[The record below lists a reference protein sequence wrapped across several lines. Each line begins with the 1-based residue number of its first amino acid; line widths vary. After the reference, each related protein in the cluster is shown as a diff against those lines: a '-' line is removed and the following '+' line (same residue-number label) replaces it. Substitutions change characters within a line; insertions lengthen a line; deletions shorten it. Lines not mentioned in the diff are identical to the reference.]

1 MEDLNKNIPEKC
13 LMENKNN
20 VNIDMNDDSGEDF
33 DKRDNDYSDSKNNDK
48 RKRRSKNDQNGR
60 KYTCECG
67 KSYLSQPA
75 LTNHKKTKHE
85 NSHCS
90 TKRGRGRPRKNPCLS
105 SNNKDNNE
113 AKMENFFYDEKRQIR
128 EGEKYKASDLVQTVF
143 QEIFVDHRSQLDN
156 KLEKKEDSSFL
167 RMIMNPN
174 DNKNNK
180 SCDQV
185 FSEYLDYLTTMVNKD
200 FFVFAFKFIVL
211 FRECINKYKNVELVN
226 RKCILNED
234 IPDDVTDYTQQYN
247 ADQVPD
253 LCNEFITDFMEN
265 ADFFGLNSEEE
276 RNELIE
282 VIQHFCHWLFKKSYT
297 SSKLTLLS

>member
-1 MEDLNKNIPEKC
+1 MEKPNARSKVDGDEEEEFD
-13 LMENKNN
+13 ENP
-20 VNIDMNDDSGEDF
+20 DDSS
-33 DKRDNDYSDSKNNDK
+33 NPNNDSK
-48 RKRRSKNDQNGR
+48 RKRRSKNDQDGR
-60 KYTCECG
+60 KYQCDCG

-90 TKRGRGRPRKNPCLS
+90 AKRGRGRPRKNPCLS

-113 AKMENFFYDEKRQIR
+113 ARMENFFQDERRRVKDNER
-128 EGEKYKASDLVQTVF
+128 YKITDCAQSV
-143 QEIFVDHRSQLDN
+143 FVDVFVQHKSHLDN
-156 KLEKKEDSSFL
+156 KLERMDESKFFKQIL
-167 RMIMNPN
+167 RKDDKSDENN
-174 DNKNNK
+174 VNGKNKT
-180 SCDQV
+180 CDAI
-185 FSEYLDYLTTMVNKD
+185 FIEYLEYLSHHTNKD
-200 FFVFAFKFIVL
+200 FFVFAFKFMVL

-226 RKCILNED
+226 RKCILNEE

-265 ADFFGLNSEEE
+265 ADFFGMNSEEE
-276 RNELIE
+276 RNELID

-297 SSKLTLLS
+297 SSKLTLLG

>member
-1 MEDLNKNIPEKC
+1 MEKQNSRSNVVCDDEEGEFN
-13 LMENKNN
+13 ENG
-20 VNIDMNDDSGEDF
+20 DDSLL
-33 DKRDNDYSDSKNNDK
+33 DNDSK
-48 RKRRSKNDQNGR
+48 RKRRSKNDQDGR
-60 KYTCECG
+60 KFQCDCG

-113 AKMENFFYDEKRQIR
+113 ARMENFFTDERRRSKENER
-128 EGEKYKASDLVQTVF
+128 YKMQDVAQSV
-143 QEIFVDHRSQLDN
+143 FVDVYINHKSFLDN
-156 KLEKKEDSSFL
+156 KLERMDESKFFKLVLSSEKSDE
-167 RMIMNPN
+167 NN
-174 DNKNNK
+174 NAGKNKT
-180 SCDQV
+180 CDTIFV
-185 FSEYLDYLTTMVNKD
+185 EYLDYLTHYTNKE
-200 FFVFAFKFIVL
+200 FFAFAFKFMVL

-226 RKCILNED
+226 RKVILNEE

-265 ADFFGLNSEEE
+265 AEFFGMNSEEE
-276 RNELIE
+276 RTELID

-297 SSKLTLLS
+297 SSKLTLLG

>member
-1 MEDLNKNIPEKC
+1 
-13 LMENKNN
+13 MENKNN
-20 VNIDMNDDSGEDF
+20 VNIELNDDSVDDF
-33 DKRDNDYSDSKNNDK
+33 DKRENDYSDSKNHDK

-60 KYTCECG
+60 KFQCECG

-113 AKMENFFYDEKRQIR
+113 AKMENFFQDERRRIR
-128 EGEKYKASDLVQTVF
+128 ESERYKTSDFLQVIFQDVF
-143 QEIFVDHRSQLDN
+143 IEHRSQLDN
-156 KLEKKEDSSFL
+156 KFDKKEDNFFFRLLMS
-167 RMIMNPN
+167 NN
-174 DNKNNK
+174 DEHNNKKK
-180 SCDQV
+180 SCDHV
-185 FSEYLDYLTTMVNKD
+185 FAEYLDYLSTVSNKE

-234 IPDDVTDYTQQYN
+234 IPDDITDYTQQYN

>member
-1 MEDLNKNIPEKC
+1 
-13 LMENKNN
+13 MENKNN
-20 VNIDMNDDSGEDF
+20 VNIEINEDSLGDF
-33 DKRDNDYSDSKNNDK
+33 DKPDNDYSDSKNNDK

-60 KYTCECG
+60 RFTCECG

-113 AKMENFFYDEKRQIR
+113 AKMESFFSVKRREIR
-128 EGEKYKASDLVQTVF
+128 DNEKYKAVDCIQMIF
-143 QEIFVDHRSQLDN
+143 QDVYVDRKAQLEN
-156 KLEKKEDSSFL
+156 KLEKKEDSAFFRL
-167 RMIMNPN
+167 LMNH
-174 DNKNNK
+174 DNNNGNKDKEHKDTKDKNK
-180 SCDQV
+180 SSDII
-185 FSEYLDYLTTMVNKD
+185 FMEYLDYLTTVANKE

-211 FRECINKYKNVELVN
+211 FRECINKYKNVELIN
-226 RKCILNED
+226 RKCILNEE

-276 RNELIE
+276 RIELIE

-297 SSKLTLLS
+297 SSKLTLLG